1 MLVRIVRAW
10 DHLDIMNISV
20 NAMNAGGP
28 GMIEREEIIES
39 INKTIESLE
48 IGISLYELGSIS
60 RDHLQGTIESLKY
73 YIDYLIHN

>member
-1 MLVRIVRAW
+1 
-10 DHLDIMNISV
+10 
-20 NAMNAGGP
+20 
-28 GMIEREEIIES
+28 MIEREEIIES